1 MSVVWA
7 FVSIAPFA
15 LLAWF
20 FACFLGNVKLGEGSG
35 PDEDGSQ
42 NIVISE
48 VYLWTLVRGRN
59 RRDEE
64 RGLRLGSS
72 HEMETRASR
81 RTSRLYK
88 NGVEN

>member
-1 MSVVWA
+1 MGVVWA

-15 LLAWF
+15 LLAWV

-42 NIVISE
+42 NIVIKE
-48 VYLWTLVRGRN
+48 VYLWTLLRGRK

-72 HEMETRASR
+72 HEMETRGSRKASG
-81 RTSRLYK
+81 LYT
-88 NGVEN
+88 NGVEQ